1 MRRFAITAALLIATI
16 GGASAQGI
24 APNGAVFG
32 QSWALP
38 QDLSTL
44 ELTRRAQ
51 GSGTAADRA
60 ARAARRERASM
71 AGAYLDAPADGPGD
85 GPGHHD
91 SPPFHDHDHDHH
103 GRD

>member
-32 QSWALP
+32 QNWALP

-60 ARAARRERASM
+60 TRAARQAQFARNFPGTPINMVASRA
-71 AGAYLDAPADGPGD
+71 
-85 GPGHHD
+85 
-91 SPPFHDHDHDHH
+91 
-103 GRD
+103 R

>member
-60 ARAARRERASM
+60 ARAACQAQFNQNFPGTPINLVAGRA
-71 AGAYLDAPADGPGD
+71 
-85 GPGHHD
+85 
-91 SPPFHDHDHDHH
+91 
-103 GRD
+103 R